1 MPSFVET
8 INGSKSWLLRL
19 QPATVIASIT
29 VSNNNV
35 KILKLLVF
43 GVVSFLSIFIRCT
56 YFVPAAL
63 ERKIE
68 KHSVITRTEQIN
80 GIRE

>member
-19 QPATVIASIT
+19 QPATVIVRSI
-29 VSNNNV
+29 VSNNIN
-35 KILKLLVF
+35 KTLKLLVF

-80 GIRE
+80 GISD